1 MERCTAMYPH
11 GQPGLLDD
19 PVMAY
24 VNDLHAT
31 GAASDSVT
39 TRRPPTTWPRDPS
52 YECYVCV
59 VSTSSSS
66 DPEPA
71 PRHRATDAQR
81 RTCLDTLAE
90 ARHQLDEELANLHQE
105 LGRTQSSATGSP
117 HCCRPRS
124 WSRCRSN
131 PVRGTVSSRSTVLLL
146 NNLEPA
152 PRRRRLEG
160 AHVTTTDAPMMVR
173 TSIPTPTVM
182 PRRSSGECRRTS
194 PLQPCCCA
202 TAGRQRSPKKDECA
216 SSLRH
221 CSK

>member
-71 PRHRATDAQR
+71 PHHRATDAQR
-81 RTCLDTLAE
+81 RTCLDKLAE
-90 ARHQLDEELANLHQE
+90 ARHQLDEELANLHHE
-105 LGRTQSSATGSP
+105 LGEDPELCYRQ
-117 HCCRPRS
+117 
-124 WSRCRSN
+124 
-131 PVRGTVSSRSTVLLL
+131 
-146 NNLEPA
+146 PA
-152 PRRRRLEG
+152 PLPVPQLVPVQEQPREG
-160 AHVTTTDAPMMVR
+160 N
-173 TSIPTPTVM
+173 
-182 PRRSSGECRRTS
+182 GEHQEHC
-194 PLQPCCCA
+194 PAAEQP
-202 TAGRQRSPKKDECA
+202 
-216 SSLRH
+216 
-221 CSK
+221 